1 VAVELGH
8 QGWVRSVAALRP
20 RVIIHAAA
28 LTDVDFCQRQPALAL
43 EVNRDGTRRLAEAA
57 DPWCE
62 RFIYCSTDL
71 VFDGGQGF
79 YRETDTPRPLM
90 VYGESKLAGE
100 RELRA
105 RLGARALIVRLALLY
120 GLSPSGRENFCQHL
134 VREGRAGRPVPL
146 FTDPFRTPLYIDDAA
161 RGLEMLVT
169 ASDPPACL
177 HFAGPERLHEMGL
190 IAARVFGF
198 DPALASPRRLSES
211 RGFGSPSGR
220 RFARHNAGP
229 ERRLFAARHGP
240 GAGID
245 ARRAVLSGERSGAE
259 ATASA
264 RSIEAFPARSWRAR
278 PRLPGSR

>member
-1 VAVELGH
+1 VERLAGRFELLLAHRPSRPLSSPAKGVAVELGN
-8 QGWVRSVAALRP
+8 QDWVRSVAALRP
-20 RVIIHAAA
+20 RVVIHAAA

-71 VFDGGQGF
+71 VFDGGKGF

-146 FTDPFRTPLYIDDAA
+146 STDQFRTPLYIDDAA

-177 HFAGPERLHEMGL
+177 HLAGPERLSRHEMGL

-198 DPALASPRRLSES
+198 DPALASPRRLSE
-211 RGFGSPSGR
+211 
-220 RFARHNAGP
+220 
-229 ERRLFAARHGP
+229 
-240 GAGID
+240 
-245 ARRAVLSGERSGAE
+245 AV
-259 ATASA
+259 ASA
-264 RSIEAFPARSWRAR
+264 PRPADVSLDITLARSLGFSPRGVAQGLESMRAAGFER
-278 PRLPGSR
+278 